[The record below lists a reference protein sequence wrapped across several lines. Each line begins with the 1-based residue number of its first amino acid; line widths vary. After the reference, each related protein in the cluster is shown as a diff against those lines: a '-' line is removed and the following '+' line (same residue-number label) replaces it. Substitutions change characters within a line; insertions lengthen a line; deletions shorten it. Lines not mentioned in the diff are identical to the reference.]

1 MIAEKWLR
9 AGPAVVADYLWDN
22 TRLGAFLVQPKVA
35 DVLAEDALIE
45 AVLLPY
51 ICTPDYFENEA
62 ALIESWRA
70 LRPEQHKVAM
80 DHVGA
85 IRGAY
90 AGMGESEA
98 WKARERL
105 RLAACRKLDA
115 TVTGYESFA
124 RHAMLAGDPS
134 SKVCDKVL
142 GLELKI
148 GTVKDAVYGQEKK
161 VSGIPGALQ
170 EIRAVRFAE
179 RALLPFVPEEEDAAA
194 WGVRYALWKEL
205 ESARAFEEGCKWL
218 LLPAMVC
225 VTSPILFEPG
235 AGPEDYIERFRPE
248 ELEPYG
254 MGYEELCQLGIS
266 PYLGRPLAEFVAA
279 HPALLDQ
286 FRSPS
291 MARKFLLARVE
302 GSASARRALQ
312 CAKASWRSSRP

>member
-1 MIAEKWLR
+1 MW
-9 AGPAVVADYLWDN
+9 
-22 TRLGAFLVQPKVA
+22 
-35 DVLAEDALIE
+35 
-45 AVLLPY
+45 
-51 ICTPDYFENEA
+51 
-62 ALIESWRA
+62 S
-70 LRPEQHKVAM
+70 
-80 DHVGA
+80 

-90 AGMGESEA
+90 ARMGEAEA

-225 VTSPILFEPG
+225 VTSPILSSPG
-235 AGPEDYIERFRPE
+235 PHRRTTSSG
-248 ELEPYG
+248 
-254 MGYEELCQLGIS
+254 S
-266 PYLGRPLAEFVAA
+266 GR
-279 HPALLDQ
+279 
-286 FRSPS
+286 RSWS
-291 MARKFLLARVE
+291 RTAWGTR
-302 GSASARRALQ
+302 S
-312 CAKASWRSSRP
+312 CASWGSPLTLPAHSRSLSPLIPRCLNNFAARPWRENSCWPGSRDRPRPAARFSAQRRPGDPRGRSLQPQGVPSVPPGTGQ